1 MRQIKRRWPFH
12 VVLSLGLAAVL
23 PETVAAQATSV
34 PPPRLRVPASC
45 EADRT
50 CFVQYYVDRDPSPG
64 ARDFRCGTLSYD
76 GHNGTDI
83 RVPTLADQKRGVD
96 VLAAADGQVLR
107 VRDGVPDISVRVGG
121 RERVQGAE
129 CGNAV
134 VIAHAGGLETQYCHM
149 AQGSVAVRPGET
161 VAAGRPIGRIGL
173 SGETEYPH
181 LHFIVRRN
189 GRVVDPFAP
198 EEGGSCGAGTPL
210 WDEAAARALAYAAG
224 SVLNAGFSPGPV
236 TMEAIESGD
245 AGRGGVGA
253 ESPALVAFVQ
263 AIGLKAGDV
272 QRLALTGPDGAV
284 LADAKVPPLESDKAQ
299 WMMFG
304 GVRRPAAGW
313 RPGVYRA
320 RYALERDG
328 KTELEHAFAVDL
340 KP

>member
-23 PETVAAQATSV
+23 REPVAAQATSV

-45 EADRT
+45 EAGRT
-50 CFVQYYVDRDPSPG
+50 CFVQYYMDRDPSPG

-149 AQGSVAVRPGET
+149 AQRSVAVRPGET
-161 VAAGRPIGRIGL
+161 VA
-173 SGETEYPH
+173 
-181 LHFIVRRN
+181 
-189 GRVVDPFAP
+189 DPFAP
-198 EEGGSCGAGTPL
+198 EEGGSCGAGRPL

-253 ESPALVAFVQ
+253 ESPALVAFVR

>member
-1 MRQIKRRWPFH
+1 
-12 VVLSLGLAAVL
+12 
-23 PETVAAQATSV
+23 
-34 PPPRLRVPASC
+34 LRVPAAC
-45 EADRT
+45 EAGRT
-50 CFVQYYVDRDPSPG
+50 CFVQYHVDRDPSSG

-107 VRDGVPDISVRVGG
+107 MRDGVPDVSVRVGG

-161 VAAGRPIGRIGL
+161 VATGQPIGRIGL

-210 WDEAAARALAYAAG
+210 WDEAAARALTYTAG
-224 SVLNAGFSPGPV
+224 AVLNAGFAPGPV

-245 AGRGGVGA
+245 AGRGGVGPD
-253 ESPALVAFVQ
+253 SPALVAFVR

-272 QRLALTGPDGAV
+272 QRLILASPDGAV
-284 LADAKVPPLESDKAQ
+284 LADTKTQPLESNKAQ

-313 RPGVYRA
+313 RPGTYRA
-320 RYALERDG
+320 RYTLERDG
-328 KTELEHAFAVDL
+328 QTALEHAFAVDL